1 MGHYAPDELV
11 VTGSPRLDQLR
22 ETARG
27 WDAGALRG
35 RLGLSAS
42 EPLVVVASRFRG
54 IRRTHQAIGGAL
66 AGLLKALDTLGVNSL
81 IKPHP
86 AEGDAD
92 YARVLAET
100 GVKRA
105 RVLPASAELL
115 PLLHAADALV
125 TVESLAAVEA
135 IVLDRPVIVLSAP
148 TNLGALVEAG
158 VALAVPAG
166 EDPTDVLRRALF
178 DEGTREALRLA
189 REAYR
194 PQVAFGTDGAAT
206 ARIVA
211 LLREAAGAGVEGA
224 PVQGHVRVMGP

>member
-1 MGHYAPDELV
+1 M
-11 VTGSPRLDQLR
+11 VTGSPRLDQLQ

-27 WDAGALRG
+27 WDAGAFRA
-35 RLGLSAS
+35 RLAVSAT
-42 EPLVVVASRFRG
+42 EPLVVIASRFRG

-66 AGLLKALDTLGVNSL
+66 AGLLRALETLGVNSL

-86 AEGDAD
+86 AEGDGD
-92 YARVLAET
+92 YIRVLGET
-100 GVKRA
+100 GAKRA
-105 RVLPASAELL
+105 RVLPASTELL

-135 IVLDRPVIVLSAP
+135 IVLDRPVVVLSAP
-148 TNLGALVEAG
+148 TNLRALVEAG
-158 VALAVPAG
+158 VALAVPVG
-166 EDPTDVLRRALF
+166 EDPTDALRRALF
-178 DEGTREALRLA
+178 DADTREALRVA

-211 LLREAAGAGVEGA
+211 LLREVASAEGA
-224 PVQGHVRVMGP
+224 AEGGHVRVMGP